1 MTRPLG
7 ASVGD
12 YLSQPTDVGGLSL
25 GTTVTSITF
34 LLTILAVGSFLTITW
49 NDEGAP
55 LAAEVTDGSS
65 AA

>member
-7 ASVGD
+7 ASVND
-12 YLSQPTDVGGLSL
+12 YLSQPSDVGGLAL

-34 LLTILAVGSFLTITW
+34 LLTILAVVSFLTITR